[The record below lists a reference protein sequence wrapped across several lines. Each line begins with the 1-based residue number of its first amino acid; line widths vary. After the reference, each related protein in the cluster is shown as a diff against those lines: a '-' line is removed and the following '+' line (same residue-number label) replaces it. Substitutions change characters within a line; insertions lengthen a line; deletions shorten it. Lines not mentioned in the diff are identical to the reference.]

1 MTAILTSIFVI
12 SRYIS
17 PILFD
22 MKQIWPIF
30 QNRAACTIMCVPPS
44 LRIETAAYEKESYMF
59 PLSKYFGSISNP
71 GTHNRKTERAEQVKS
86 TKEKKRRNLS
96 FSQGKTEKNFIPP

>member
-30 QNRAACTIMCVPPS
+30 QNRAACTIMYVPPS
-44 LRIETAAYEKESYMF
+44 LRIETAAYEKDSYMF
-59 PLSKYFGSISNP
+59 SLSELYFGSISNQP
-71 GTHNRKTERAEQVKS
+71 FFHIAVVLSS
-86 TKEKKRRNLS
+86 TARE
-96 FSQGKTEKNFIPP
+96 

>member
-30 QNRAACTIMCVPPS
+30 QNRAACTIMYVPPS

-59 PLSKYFGSISNP
+59 SLSKYFGSTLVSRIEVP
-71 GTHNRKTERAEQVKS
+71 VRLFFFA
-86 TKEKKRRNLS
+86 
-96 FSQGKTEKNFIPP
+96 FFPPACMSYLGLCVY